1 MHYVDMAHS
10 IQKMTKDTKNFD
22 DLPEFIRNL
31 ANLVFTM
38 NDSKGAARPPNAITN
53 KKMTTTSYR

>member
-1 MHYVDMAHS
+1 MAHS